1 MSDELKVIHK
11 ECGGEVIEVA
21 YVPVSY
27 ALSRDPE
34 TLMADSSASA
44 WVDTSYEDAHG
55 WHYYCDACG
64 VQGRVLASFTGD
76 YRDWQCSHTH
86 EAKWCDACQEMID
99 NDAADTKKDGICS

>member
-1 MSDELKVIHK
+1 MSGELKVIHK
-11 ECGGEVIEVA
+11 ECGGEVIEIA

-27 ALSRDPE
+27 GLSRDPE

-64 VQGRVLASFTGD
+64 VAGRVLASFTRD

-99 NDAADTKKDGICS
+99 NDVADTTKDGICS